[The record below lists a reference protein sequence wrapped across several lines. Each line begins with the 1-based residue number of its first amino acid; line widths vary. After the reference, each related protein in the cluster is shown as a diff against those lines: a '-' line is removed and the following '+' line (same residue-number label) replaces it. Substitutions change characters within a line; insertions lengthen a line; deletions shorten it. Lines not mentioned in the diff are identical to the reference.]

1 MSTAIYICSNQ
12 KLAPLGHIFLDSF
25 RQQNTDEVD
34 VFWFVD
40 SEELAEEIRAVETN
54 VTVLVTSVTSL
65 PNTSIYDDDFFYGMT
80 MKIFALEYFIGRYDR
95 VIYFDVDTII
105 NANPTDLLNYDL
117 GGKTIGAVKYIAF
130 DRWPQEKPLPLW
142 FVSEFERIVA
152 LCSDARSYV
161 NSGVIVFDMSRITEL
176 PSLDVL
182 AQANGFTLLDQ
193 DYLNYVF
200 DGSIA
205 LMPERFNYMAD
216 QVYSDWMSIDQ
227 RMKVSNN
234 MSEAVVQHFHAI
246 AKPWKQEI
254 NTLSNVATQLYTS
267 RFYTHCD
274 AVQARLG
281 SNWVSDAANI
291 NRSAFELNDKRSDA
305 IKIK

>member
-1 MSTAIYICSNQ
+1 MSTAIYICSNE

-25 RQQNTDEVD
+25 RQRNTDEVD

-40 SEELAEEIRAVETN
+40 SETLAEDIRAVETEA
-54 VTVLVTSVTSL
+54 TVLVTSVTSL

-80 MKIFALEYFIGRYDR
+80 MKIFALEHFIGQYDR
-95 VIYFDVDTII
+95 VVYFDVDTII
-105 NANPTDLLNYDL
+105 NASPTQLINCDLE
-117 GGKTIGAVKYIAF
+117 GKTVGAVKDVAF

-142 FVSEFERIVA
+142 FVSEFERRA
-152 LCSDARSYV
+152 ELCSDARDYV
-161 NSGVIVFDMSRITEL
+161 NSGVMVFDMSKIAEL
-176 PSLDVL
+176 PSLDIL
-182 AQANGFTLLDQ
+182 AQAQGFKLLDQ
-193 DYLNYVF
+193 DYINHVF
-200 DGSIA
+200 DGEIK
-205 LMPERFNYMAD
+205 LLPESFNYMAD
-216 QVYSDWMSIDQ
+216 HVYSNWMSISQ
-227 RMKVSNN
+227 RMKVSRN
-234 MSEAVVQHFHAI
+234 MSTAIVQHFHAA
-246 AKPWKQEI
+246 AKPWREGI
-254 NTLSNVATQLYTS
+254 NVLSNVATQLYTS